1 MADTAINE
9 AQFVELQ
16 DRIRESIHKHLEAGM
31 VNTPEAREQTAAVL
45 RSTVDSYLEELKD
58 KKTLGYEPV
67 VVGSFTSSVLL
78 KDKGRYPHHKAV
90 AHFSNGVAS
99 RTAGF
104 KGKWRRAKPALRA
117 WIESQRDCL
126 AMDMTLYPLPPVEYL
141 VAATI
146 EKPLAEDM

>member
-9 AQFVELQ
+9 VQFAELQ
-16 DRIRESIHKHLEAGM
+16 ARIRESIHKHLEAGM
-31 VNTPEAREQTAAVL
+31 ENTPEVREQTAAVL
-45 RSTVDSYLEELKD
+45 RSTVDGYLEELKER
-58 KKTLGYEPV
+58 KTLGYEPV

-78 KDKGRYPHHKAV
+78 KDKGRNPHHRAT
-90 AHFSNGVAS
+90 ANFSNGVAP

-126 AMDMTLYPLPPVEYL
+126 AMDMTLYPLPPVEYI
-141 VAATI
+141 VAPT